1 MATVYLETASSGDL
15 KLVFTR
21 PLVVN
26 LSDDGQ
32 KVVASLPEL
41 GLFAPATT
49 DEAALA
55 ELQKDLVWLWREY
68 GEADD
73 AELSGDARALKQ
85 ALKEMVSEVWRFV
98 RSCLTERRVEFE

>member
-1 MATVYLETASSGDL
+1 MATTYLQTASSGDL

-26 LSDDGQ
+26 LSDDGR
-32 KVVASLPEL
+32 KVVASLPEF
-41 GLFAPATT
+41 GLFAPAATA
-49 DEAALA
+49 EAALA

-73 AELSGDARALKQ
+73 AELSGDARKLKQ
-85 ALKEMVSEVWRFV
+85 AMKKVIREVWHFV
-98 RSCLTERRVEFE
+98 RPCSNN

>member
-1 MATVYLETASSGDL
+1 MATMRLKTASSGGL

-26 LSDDGQ
+26 LSNDGQ

-49 DEAALA
+49 AEAALA
-55 ELQKDLVWLWREY
+55 ALQEDLIWLWREY
-68 GEADD
+68 GEGDD
-73 AELSGDARALKQ
+73 AELSGDARTLKQ
-85 ALKEMVSEVWRFV
+85 TIRKLVKEACCPASG
-98 RSCLTERRVEFE
+98 TERL